1 MKNTYKKRKTK
12 TEKRI
17 NNKTKKSHK
26 KGGNETTGSQN
37 TEQTPKKL
45 NLSKYKKVDNFLKK
59 AIICGINNECL
70 NFGINKRLDF
80 LLFSNFEE
88 NRKYISDISRLSEGN
103 NGNVYSIKFIK
114 TFEENNKSID
124 LTFDTIL
131 KTSKNILS
139 DNLVYE
145 YIVGR
150 KFINYFASYYPNLV
164 LTYGMFNI
172 FNEDFDKENI
182 SNSLEHINDNTINNL
197 KQLIK
202 HSCAYPTSVAI
213 MTQNFTN
220 CETFHN
226 FVVKIKRSEDYQKI
240 KELFTLWIP
249 IILYQIYFMLSDMAN
264 VFTHY
269 DLHSN
274 NVLIYKLPE
283 GKYVNM
289 NYINDDGKTI
299 VSFKTIYIP
308 KIIDYGRSYFYVSD
322 HFNSKIIHDKILC
335 NVEPCNKSDESETC
349 GNKSGYKLFSYDY
362 RNQQAYPQLHYIS
375 SSLKNISH
383 DLRLAYIILMDYI
396 RGIHMADKL
405 YDLLSEIKYEEQ
417 YGTPEVFEDYFGIE
431 NVNDMV
437 YFLEHDIMNTPIF
450 NEDLDNFFT
459 QSSENYTCLGTLNIY
474 KKRRRQMDFI
484 PE

>member
-1 MKNTYKKRKTK
+1 MKDTYKNKKTK
-12 TEKRI
+12 TGKRI
-17 NNKTKKSHK
+17 NKTKKSHK
-26 KGGNETTGSQN
+26 RGGNETSGSQN
-37 TEQTPKKL
+37 TERSPKKI
-45 NLSKYKKVDNFLKK
+45 NLTKYKKVDNFLKK
-59 AIICGINNECL
+59 SIICGINNECL

-88 NRKYISDISRLSEGN
+88 NQKHIRDISMLSGGN
-103 NGNVYSIKFIK
+103 NGNVYSIKFVK
-114 TFEENNKSID
+114 TLEENNKSID

-139 DNLVYE
+139 DNLIYE

-150 KFINYFASYYPNLV
+150 KFINYFANYYPNLV

-197 KQLIK
+197 KELIK

-226 FVVKIKRSEDYQKI
+226 LIVKIKRSEEYQKI

-274 NVLIYKLPE
+274 NVLIYKLPP

-308 KIIDYGRSYFYVSD
+308 KIIDYGRSYFYVSEN
-322 HFNSKIIHDKILC
+322 FNSKIIHDKILC
-335 NVEPCNKSDESETC
+335 KVEPCNKNDENETC
-349 GNKSGYKLFSYDY
+349 GDKSGYKLFNYDN
-362 RNQQAYPQLHYIS
+362 RTQRAYPRLHYIS

-383 DLRLAYIILMDYI
+383 DLRLAYIIFTNYFN
-396 RGIHMADKL
+396 GIHMADKL
-405 YDLLSEIKYEEQ
+405 YDLLAEVNYEEM
-417 YGTPEVFEDYFGIE
+417 YGTPEVFEKDLGIE
-431 NVNDMV
+431 NIEDMV
-437 YFLEHDIMNTPIF
+437 FFLEYDILKNPDF
-450 NEDLDNFFT
+450 NSELDEFFT

-474 KKRRRQMDFI
+474 KNRRHKMEFI